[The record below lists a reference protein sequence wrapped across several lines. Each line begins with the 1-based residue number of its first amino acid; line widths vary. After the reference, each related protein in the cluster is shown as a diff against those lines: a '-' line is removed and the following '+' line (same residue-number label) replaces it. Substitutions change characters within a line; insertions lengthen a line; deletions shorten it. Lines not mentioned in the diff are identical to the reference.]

1 MPAARKAA
9 LRTKTSIS
17 ARWRFFT
24 GSHPVRQTWS
34 SVTMGVHPSG
44 LRMSHPKIE
53 KPNFIPISTFRF
65 STRNLH
71 SIPLKDIRKN
81 YDMIVNIAP
90 FLGARGAPDIYSWLT
105 SR

>member
-1 MPAARKAA
+1 
-9 LRTKTSIS
+9 
-17 ARWRFFT
+17 
-24 GSHPVRQTWS
+24 
-34 SVTMGVHPSG
+34 
-44 LRMSHPKIE
+44 
-53 KPNFIPISTFRF
+53 
-65 STRNLH
+65 LH